1 MRARRGFPFGR
12 AWAAGLCLGLAGV
25 SAIPV
30 VIGAGPPGLRC
41 ERAEGADPA
50 QAEAL
55 CRAVAAALEAEAG
68 AGAAAALMLEIT
80 VARPDLV
87 AARWW
92 RDGKAGPVTQ
102 VVAMDGPLMPDWA
115 QQMARGLVRRT
126 PP

>member
-1 MRARRGFPFGR
+1 M
-12 AWAAGLCLGLAGV
+12 

-55 CRAVAAALEAEAG
+55 CRAVAAALEAQAEAG
-68 AGAAAALMLEIT
+68 AGAATALMLEIS

-92 RDGKAGPVTQ
+92 RDGKAGLVMQ

-115 QQMARGLVRRT
+115 QQMARGLVRRV

>member
-55 CRAVAAALEAEAG
+55 CQAVAAALEAEAG
-68 AGAAAALMLEIT
+68 VGAGAALMLEIT

-92 RDGKAGPVTQ
+92 RDGKAGLVMQ

-115 QQMARGLVRRT
+115 QQMARGLVRRV

>member
-1 MRARRGFPFGR
+1 M
-12 AWAAGLCLGLAGV
+12 

-55 CRAVAAALEAEAG
+55 CQAVAAALEAEAG
-68 AGAAAALMLEIT
+68 AATAAALMLEIT

-92 RDGKAGPVTQ
+92 RDGKAGLVMQ

-115 QQMARGLVRRT
+115 QQMARGLVRRV